1 MSPARSQPEPRTE
14 VRLGARAH
22 TTRTTNQAHA
32 PPSPR
37 SSTRQPRTLR
47 LTRGPYTSKEQRASR
62 PASRVGCCSYSSNS
76 AASGRSSRRS
86 DAAAFIEER
95 HSRRALLVLVSSLSP
110 RMRGVAAATRR
121 QLTPRRTA
129 VSRRI
134 EAIEVASPGRF
145 PAPAVLHNVTRSSRV
160 FGVEANVPSRQVD
173 SEAGERREQRVAGQ
187 RAAIATAR
195 RSSRGSTHPVARK
208 AARRS
213 TCFSTWKRSSCTTR
227 RRPVARASAIDA
239 CIRKA
244 KSVAGGESPATDSA
258 GHLSGLARSASTA
271 CAGSLRSAS
280 LTTWS

>member
-1 MSPARSQPEPRTE
+1 MLAVEAGASLRRLETLAGRPAQ
-14 VRLGARAH
+14 ARALVGD
-22 TTRTTNQAHA
+22 HA
-32 PPSPR
+32 
-37 SSTRQPRTLR
+37 L
-47 LTRGPYTSKEQRASR
+47 LVKGAAAIR
-62 PASRVGCCSYSSNS
+62 PASRAGRCSYSSNS

-95 HSRRALLVLVSSLSP
+95 RSRRALLVLVRLS
-110 RMRGVAAATRR
+110 VAANARSRSRARR
-121 QLTPRRTA
+121 QLTHRRTA

-145 PAPAVLHNVTRSSRV
+145 PAPAVLHTVTRSSRV

-213 TCFSTWKRSSCTTR
+213 TCCSTWKRSSCSTR